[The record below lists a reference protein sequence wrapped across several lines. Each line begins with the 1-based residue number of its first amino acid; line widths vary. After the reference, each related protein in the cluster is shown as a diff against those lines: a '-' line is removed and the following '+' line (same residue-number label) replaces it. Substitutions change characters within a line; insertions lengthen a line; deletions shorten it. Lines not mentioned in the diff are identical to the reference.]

1 MAYRL
6 QFRKDTK
13 ANWES
18 VNPQLADGEIGLI
31 RGTNLYKIGCP
42 WTKEDIKKAIE
53 KGVFTEANAPSV
65 GSLKFWDKLP
75 LYGFNGTLSQT
86 LDETEGEAIDN
97 EAVTKAALIA
107 KFSEI
112 STSMSTITGRLDSL
126 ELPDDATS
134 LKKYLED
141 LSELVETQGGAI
153 DEIYSR
159 ISAVET
165 TINGQEGLVE
175 KVGDLEGIIND
186 SGEGEE
192 KVLGLKS
199 RVKVLEDKHVVCSKS
214 DYDSLDANDIIPGVF
229 YYVYEEEN

>member
-31 RGTNLYKIGCP
+31 RGTNLYKIGEP
-42 WTKEDIKKAIE
+42 KDN
-53 KGVFTEANAPSV
+53 GV
-65 GSLKFWDKLP
+65 LKFWNELP

-86 LDETEGEAIDN
+86 LDVAEGEAVNN

-107 KFSEI
+107 KFNEI
-112 STSMSTITGRLDSL
+112 SNSMSTITGRLDSL

-141 LSELVETQGGAI
+141 LSELVETQGDVI
-153 DEIYSR
+153 DEINSR
-159 ISAVET
+159 ISSVET
-165 TINGQEGLVE
+165 TLNGQEGLVE
-175 KVGDLEGIIND
+175 KVGNLEGIIND

-199 RVKVLEDKHVVCSKS
+199 RVDVLEDKHVVYSKS
-214 DYDSLDANDIIPGVF
+214 DYEALDANDIIPDVF

>member
-31 RGTNLYKIGCP
+31 RGTNLYKIGEP
-42 WTKEDIKKAIE
+42 KDN
-53 KGVFTEANAPSV
+53 GV
-65 GSLKFWDKLP
+65 LKFWNELP

-86 LDETEGEAIDN
+86 LDVAEGEAVNN

-107 KFSEI
+107 KFNEI
-112 STSMSTITGRLDSL
+112 SNSMSTITGRLDSL

-141 LSELVETQGGAI
+141 LSELVETQGDVI
-153 DEIYSR
+153 DEINSR
-159 ISAVET
+159 ISDVET
-165 TINGQEGLVE
+165 TINGIDAEEGEGVKGLVE
-175 KVGDLEGIIND
+175 KVSDLEGIIND

-199 RVKVLEDKHVVCSKS
+199 RVKVLEDKHFVCSKS
-214 DYDSLDANDIIPGVF
+214 YYDSLDANDIVPGVF

>member
-31 RGTNLYKIGCP
+31 RGTNLYKIGEP
-42 WTKEDIKKAIE
+42 KDN
-53 KGVFTEANAPSV
+53 GV
-65 GSLKFWDKLP
+65 LKFWNELP

-86 LDETEGEAIDN
+86 LDVTEGEAVNN

-107 KFSEI
+107 KFNEI
-112 STSMSTITGRLDSL
+112 SNSMSTITGRLDSL

-141 LSELVETQGGAI
+141 LSELVETQGDVI
-153 DEIYSR
+153 DEIDSR

-175 KVGDLEGIIND
+175 KVDDLEGIIND
-186 SGEGEE
+186 SGEGDE

-199 RVKVLEDKHVVCSKS
+199 RVEVLEEKHVVCSKS

>member
-31 RGTNLYKIGCP
+31 RGTNLYKIGEP
-42 WTKEDIKKAIE
+42 KDN
-53 KGVFTEANAPSV
+53 GV
-65 GSLKFWDKLP
+65 LKFWNELP

-86 LDETEGEAIDN
+86 LDVAEGEAVNN

-107 KFSEI
+107 KFNEI
-112 STSMSTITGRLDSL
+112 SNSMSTITGRLDSL

-159 ISAVET
+159 ISSVET
-165 TINGQEGLVE
+165 TLNGIESEEGEGVKGLVE

-199 RVKVLEDKHVVCSKS
+199 RVKVLEEKHVVYSKS
-214 DYDSLDANDIIPGVF
+214 YYESLDANDIIPGVF

>member
-31 RGTNLYKIGCP
+31 RGTNLYKIGEP
-42 WTKEDIKKAIE
+42 KDN
-53 KGVFTEANAPSV
+53 GV
-65 GSLKFWDKLP
+65 LKFWNELP

-86 LDETEGEAIDN
+86 LDVAEGEAVNN

-107 KFSEI
+107 KFNEI
-112 STSMSTITGRLDSL
+112 SNSMSTITGRLDSL

-141 LSELVETQGGAI
+141 LSELVGEQKDAI
-153 DEIYSR
+153 SVIDGR

-165 TINGQEGLVE
+165 TINGVDSEEGEGVKGLVE
-175 KVGDLEGIIND
+175 KVDDLEGIIND

-199 RVKVLEDKHVVCSKS
+199 RVKVLEEKHVVYSKS

>member
-31 RGTNLYKIGCP
+31 RGTNLYKIGEP
-42 WTKEDIKKAIE
+42 KDN
-53 KGVFTEANAPSV
+53 GV
-65 GSLKFWDKLP
+65 LKFWNELP

-86 LDETEGEAIDN
+86 LDVAEGEAVNN

-107 KFSEI
+107 KFNEI
-112 STSMSTITGRLDSL
+112 SNSMSTITGRLDSL

-141 LSELVETQGGAI
+141 LSELVGEQKDAI
-153 DEIYSR
+153 SVIDGR

-165 TINGQEGLVE
+165 TINGVDSEEGEGVKGLVE

-199 RVKVLEDKHVVCSKS
+199 RVKVLEEKHVVYSKS
-214 DYDSLDANDIIPGVF
+214 DYESLDANDIIPGVF

>member
-31 RGTNLYKIGCP
+31 RGTNLYKIGEP
-42 WTKEDIKKAIE
+42 KDN
-53 KGVFTEANAPSV
+53 GV
-65 GSLKFWDKLP
+65 LKFWNELP

-86 LDETEGEAIDN
+86 LDVAEGEAVNN

-107 KFSEI
+107 KFNEI
-112 STSMSTITGRLDSL
+112 SNSMSTITGRLDSL

-159 ISAVET
+159 ISAVEN
-165 TINGQEGLVE
+165 TINGQEGVEGLVE
-175 KVGDLEGIIND
+175 KVGNLEGIIND
-186 SGEGEE
+186 SGEGDE

-199 RVKVLEDKHVVCSKS
+199 RVKVLEEKHVVYSKS
-214 DYDSLDANDIIPGVF
+214 YYESLDENEILPDVF

>member
-31 RGTNLYKIGCP
+31 RGTNLYKIGEP
-42 WTKEDIKKAIE
+42 KDN
-53 KGVFTEANAPSV
+53 GV
-65 GSLKFWDKLP
+65 LKFWNELP

-86 LDETEGEAIDN
+86 LDVAEGEAVNN

-112 STSMSTITGRLDSL
+112 SNSMSTITGRLDSL

-141 LSELVETQGGAI
+141 LSELVETQGDVI
-153 DEIYSR
+153 DEINSR

-165 TINGQEGLVE
+165 TINGVDAEEESVKGLVE
-175 KVGDLEGIIND
+175 KVSDLEGIIND

-199 RVKVLEDKHVVCSKS
+199 RVEVLEDKHLVCSKS
-214 DYDSLDANDIIPGVF
+214 EYDSLDANDIVPGVF
-229 YYVYEEEN
+229 YYVYEEKN

>member
-31 RGTNLYKIGCP
+31 RGTNLYKIGEP
-42 WTKEDIKKAIE
+42 KDN
-53 KGVFTEANAPSV
+53 GV
-65 GSLKFWDKLP
+65 LKFWNELP

-86 LDETEGEAIDN
+86 LDVAEGEAVNN

-112 STSMSTITGRLDSL
+112 SNSMSTITGRLDSL

-153 DEIYSR
+153 DEINSR
-159 ISAVET
+159 ISDVET
-165 TINGQEGLVE
+165 TINGIDAEEGEGVKGLVE
-175 KVGDLEGIIND
+175 KVDDLEGIIND

-199 RVKVLEDKHVVCSKS
+199 RVEVLEEKHVVYSKS
-214 DYDSLDANDIIPGVF
+214 YYESLDENEILPDVF

>member
-31 RGTNLYKIGCP
+31 RGTNLYKIGEP
-42 WTKEDIKKAIE
+42 KDN
-53 KGVFTEANAPSV
+53 GV
-65 GSLKFWDKLP
+65 LKFWNELP

-86 LDETEGEAIDN
+86 LDVAEGEAVNN

-107 KFSEI
+107 KFNEI
-112 STSMSTITGRLDSL
+112 SNSMSTITGRLDSL

-159 ISAVET
+159 ISSVET
-165 TINGQEGLVE
+165 TINGIDAEEGEVVKGLVE
-175 KVGDLEGIIND
+175 KVSDLEGIIND

-199 RVKVLEDKHVVCSKS
+199 RVEVLEDKHVVYSKS
-214 DYDSLDANDIIPGVF
+214 DYDALDANDIVPGVF

>member
-31 RGTNLYKIGCP
+31 RGTNLYKIGEP
-42 WTKEDIKKAIE
+42 KDN
-53 KGVFTEANAPSV
+53 GV
-65 GSLKFWDKLP
+65 LKFWNELP

-86 LDETEGEAIDN
+86 LDVAEGEAVNN

-107 KFSEI
+107 KFNEI
-112 STSMSTITGRLDSL
+112 SNSMSTITGRLDSL

-141 LSELVETQGGAI
+141 LSELVGEQKDVISVI
-153 DEIYSR
+153 DGR

-165 TINGQEGLVE
+165 TINGVDSEEGEGVKGLVE

-199 RVKVLEDKHVVCSKS
+199 RVKVLEDKHVVYSKS
-214 DYDSLDANDIIPGVF
+214 YYESLDANEILPDVF

>member
-31 RGTNLYKIGCP
+31 RGTNLYKIGEP
-42 WTKEDIKKAIE
+42 KDNGT
-53 KGVFTEANAPSV
+53 
-65 GSLKFWDKLP
+65 LKFWNELP

-86 LDETEGEAIDN
+86 LDVAEGEAVNN

-107 KFSEI
+107 KFNEI
-112 STSMSTITGRLDSL
+112 SNSMSTITGRLDSL

-141 LSELVETQGGAI
+141 LSELVGEQGGAI

-159 ISAVET
+159 ISSVET
-165 TINGQEGLVE
+165 TINGVDSEEGEGVKGLVE
-175 KVGDLEGIIND
+175 KVDDLEGIIND

-192 KVLGLKS
+192 KVLGLES
-199 RVKVLEDKHVVCSKS
+199 RVKVLEEKHVVYSKS
-214 DYDSLDANDIIPGVF
+214 YYDSLDANDIIPGVF

>member
-31 RGTNLYKIGCP
+31 RGTNLYKIGEP
-42 WTKEDIKKAIE
+42 KDN
-53 KGVFTEANAPSV
+53 GV
-65 GSLKFWDKLP
+65 LKFWNELP

-86 LDETEGEAIDN
+86 LDVAEGEAVNN

-112 STSMSTITGRLDSL
+112 SNSMSTITGRLDSL

-141 LSELVETQGGAI
+141 LSELVETQGDVI
-153 DEIYSR
+153 DEINSR
-159 ISAVET
+159 ISDVET
-165 TINGQEGLVE
+165 TLNGVDAEEGEGVKGLVE
-175 KVGDLEGIIND
+175 KVDDLEGIIND

-199 RVKVLEDKHVVCSKS
+199 RVEVLEEKHVVCSKS

>member
-31 RGTNLYKIGCP
+31 RGTNLYKIGEP
-42 WTKEDIKKAIE
+42 KDN
-53 KGVFTEANAPSV
+53 GV
-65 GSLKFWDKLP
+65 LKFWNELP

-86 LDETEGEAIDN
+86 LDVAEGEAVNN

-107 KFSEI
+107 KFNEI
-112 STSMSTITGRLDSL
+112 SNSMSTITGRLDSL

-153 DEIYSR
+153 DKINSR

-165 TINGQEGLVE
+165 TINGIESEEGEGVKGLVE

-199 RVKVLEDKHVVCSKS
+199 RVEVLEEKHVVYSKS

>member
-31 RGTNLYKIGCP
+31 RGTNLYKIGEP
-42 WTKEDIKKAIE
+42 KDN
-53 KGVFTEANAPSV
+53 GV
-65 GSLKFWDKLP
+65 LKFWNELP

-86 LDETEGEAIDN
+86 LDVAEGEAVNN

-107 KFSEI
+107 KFNEI
-112 STSMSTITGRLDSL
+112 SNSMSTITGRLDSL

-159 ISAVET
+159 ISDVET
-165 TINGQEGLVE
+165 TLNGVDSEEGEGVKGLVE
-175 KVGDLEGIIND
+175 KVDDLEG
-186 SGEGEE
+186 
-192 KVLGLKS
+192 
-199 RVKVLEDKHVVCSKS
+199 RVKVLEEKHVVYSKS

>member
-13 ANWES
+13 ENWES
-18 VNPQLADGEIGLI
+18 ANPQLADGEIGLI
-31 RGTNLYKIGCP
+31 RGTNLYKIGEP
-42 WTKEDIKKAIE
+42 KDN
-53 KGVFTEANAPSV
+53 GV
-65 GSLKFWDKLP
+65 LKFWNELP

-86 LDETEGEAIDN
+86 LDVAEGEAVNN

-107 KFSEI
+107 KFNEI
-112 STSMSTITGRLDSL
+112 SNSMSTITGRLDSL

-141 LSELVETQGGAI
+141 LSELVETQGDVI
-153 DEIYSR
+153 DEINSR

-165 TINGQEGLVE
+165 TINGIDAEEGEGVKGLVE
-175 KVGDLEGIIND
+175 KVDDLEGIIND
-186 SGEGEE
+186 SGEGDE

-199 RVKVLEDKHVVCSKS
+199 RVEVLEEKHVVCSKS
-214 DYDSLDANDIIPGVF
+214 DYDSLDANDIVPGVF

>member
-31 RGTNLYKIGCP
+31 RGTNLYKIGEP
-42 WTKEDIKKAIE
+42 KDN
-53 KGVFTEANAPSV
+53 GV
-65 GSLKFWDKLP
+65 LKFWNELP

-86 LDETEGEAIDN
+86 LDVSEGEAVNN

-112 STSMSTITGRLDSL
+112 SNSMSTITGRLDSL

-141 LSELVETQGGAI
+141 LSELVETQGDVI
-153 DEIYSR
+153 DEINSR

-165 TINGQEGLVE
+165 TINGIDAEEGEGVKGLVE
-175 KVGDLEGIIND
+175 KVDDLEGIIND

-199 RVKVLEDKHVVCSKS
+199 RVEVLEEKHVVCSKS

>member
-18 VNPQLADGEIGLI
+18 ANPQLADGEIGLI
-31 RGTNLYKIGCP
+31 RGTNLYKIGEP
-42 WTKEDIKKAIE
+42 KDNGT
-53 KGVFTEANAPSV
+53 
-65 GSLKFWDKLP
+65 LKFWNELP

-86 LDETEGEAIDN
+86 LDVAAGEAIDN

-107 KFSEI
+107 KFNEI

-141 LSELVETQGGAI
+141 LSELVETQGDVI
-153 DEIYSR
+153 DEINSR

-165 TINGQEGLVE
+165 TLNGVDSEEGEGVKGLVE

-199 RVKVLEDKHVVCSKS
+199 RVEVLEEKHVVCSKS
-214 DYDSLDANDIIPGVF
+214 DYESLDANEILPDVF

>member
-13 ANWES
+13 ENWES

-31 RGTNLYKIGCP
+31 RGTNLYKIGEP
-42 WTKEDIKKAIE
+42 KDNGT
-53 KGVFTEANAPSV
+53 
-65 GSLKFWDKLP
+65 LKFWNELP
-75 LYGFNGTLSQT
+75 LYGFNGRLSDN
-86 LDETEGEAIDN
+86 LNVVEGEAIDN

-112 STSMSTITGRLDSL
+112 SNSMSTITGRLDAL

-141 LSELVETQGGAI
+141 LSELVETQGG
-153 DEIYSR
+153 R
-159 ISAVET
+159 ISDVET
-165 TINGQEGLVE
+165 TINGIPQQEGTEGVKGLVE
-175 KVGDLEGIIND
+175 KVEELQDIIYD
-186 SGEGEE
+186 KVDEGETI
-192 KVLGLKS
+192 LGLES
-199 RVKVLEDKHVVCSKS
+199 RVGVLEEKHFVCSKNE
-214 DYDSLDANDIIPGVF
+214 YESLDANNIIPGVF

>member
-31 RGTNLYKIGCP
+31 RGTNLYKIGEP
-42 WTKEDIKKAIE
+42 KDNGT
-53 KGVFTEANAPSV
+53 
-65 GSLKFWDKLP
+65 LKFWNELP

-86 LDETEGEAIDN
+86 LETVEGEAIDN

-112 STSMSTITGRLDSL
+112 SNSMSTITDRLDSL

-141 LSELVETQGGAI
+141 LSELVETQGDAI
-153 DEIYSR
+153 DEIDSR
-159 ISAVET
+159 ISTVET
-165 TINGQEGLVE
+165 TINGIPQQEGEEKVKGLVE
-175 KVGDLEGIIND
+175 RVGELESVIND

-199 RVKVLEDKHVVCSKS
+199 RVEVLEGKHVVCSKS
-214 DYDSLDANDIIPGVF
+214 DYDSLGENEIIPEVF

>member
-31 RGTNLYKIGCP
+31 RGTNLYKIGEP
-42 WTKEDIKKAIE
+42 KDNGT
-53 KGVFTEANAPSV
+53 
-65 GSLKFWDKLP
+65 LKFWNELP

-86 LDETEGEAIDN
+86 LDVTEGEAVNN

-107 KFSEI
+107 KFNEI
-112 STSMSTITGRLDSL
+112 SNSMSTITGRLDSL

-141 LSELVETQGGAI
+141 LSELVETQGDVI
-153 DEIYSR
+153 DEINSR

-165 TINGQEGLVE
+165 TLNGVDSEEGEGVKGLVE
-175 KVGDLEGIIND
+175 KVDDLEGIIND

-199 RVKVLEDKHVVCSKS
+199 RVEVLEEKHVVCSKS

>member
-13 ANWES
+13 ENWES

-31 RGTNLYKIGCP
+31 RGTNLYKIGEP
-42 WTKEDIKKAIE
+42 KDNGT
-53 KGVFTEANAPSV
+53 
-65 GSLKFWDKLP
+65 LKFWNELP

-86 LDETEGEAIDN
+86 LDVVAGEAIDN

-107 KFSEI
+107 KFNEI

-141 LSELVETQGGAI
+141 LSELVGEQEDAISAI
-153 DEIYSR
+153 DGR

-199 RVKVLEDKHVVCSKS
+199 RVKVLEDKHVVYSKS
-214 DYDSLDANDIIPGVF
+214 DYEALNKNNILPDVF

>member
-31 RGTNLYKIGCP
+31 RGTNLYKIGEP
-42 WTKEDIKKAIE
+42 KDN
-53 KGVFTEANAPSV
+53 GV
-65 GSLKFWDKLP
+65 LKFWNELP

-86 LDETEGEAIDN
+86 LDVTEGEAVNN

-107 KFSEI
+107 KFNEI
-112 STSMSTITGRLDSL
+112 SNSMSTITGRLDSL

-153 DEIYSR
+153 DKIYSR
-159 ISAVET
+159 ISSVET
-165 TINGQEGLVE
+165 TINGIDAEEGEGVKGLVE
-175 KVGDLEGIIND
+175 KVDDLEGIIND

-199 RVKVLEDKHVVCSKS
+199 RVEVLEEKHVVCSKS

>member
-31 RGTNLYKIGCP
+31 RGTNLYKIGEP
-42 WTKEDIKKAIE
+42 KDNGT
-53 KGVFTEANAPSV
+53 
-65 GSLKFWDKLP
+65 LKFWNELP

-86 LDETEGEAIDN
+86 LDVAEGEAVNN

-107 KFSEI
+107 KFNEI

-141 LSELVETQGGAI
+141 LSELVETQGDVI
-153 DEIYSR
+153 DEINSR

-165 TINGQEGLVE
+165 TINGAESEEGVKGLVE
-175 KVGDLEGIIND
+175 KVSDLEGIIND

-199 RVKVLEDKHVVCSKS
+199 RVEVLEEKHVVCSKS

>member
-18 VNPQLADGEIGLI
+18 ANPQLADGEIGLI
-31 RGTNLYKIGCP
+31 RGTNLYKIGEP
-42 WTKEDIKKAIE
+42 KDNGT
-53 KGVFTEANAPSV
+53 
-65 GSLKFWDKLP
+65 LKFWNELP

-86 LDETEGEAIDN
+86 LDVVEGEAVDN

-107 KFSEI
+107 KFNEI
-112 STSMSTITGRLDSL
+112 SNSMSTITGRLDSL

-141 LSELVETQGGAI
+141 LSELVEAQGDVI
-153 DEIYSR
+153 DEIGGR

-165 TINGQEGLVE
+165 TINGIESEEGEEGVKGLVE
-175 KVGDLEGIIND
+175 KVEELQDIIYD
-186 SGEGEE
+186 KVDEGETI
-192 KVLGLKS
+192 LGLES
-199 RVKVLEDKHVVCSKS
+199 RVGVLEEKHFVCSKNE
-214 DYDSLDANDIIPGVF
+214 YESLDANDIIPGVF

>member
-13 ANWES
+13 ENWES
-18 VNPQLADGEIGLI
+18 ANPQLADGEIGLI
-31 RGTNLYKIGCP
+31 RGTNLYKIGEP
-42 WTKEDIKKAIE
+42 KDN
-53 KGVFTEANAPSV
+53 GV
-65 GSLKFWDKLP
+65 LKFWNELP

-86 LDETEGEAIDN
+86 LDVAEGEAVNN

-107 KFSEI
+107 KFNEI
-112 STSMSTITGRLDSL
+112 SNSMSTITGRLDSL
-126 ELPDDATS
+126 ELPDGATS

-141 LSELVETQGGAI
+141 LSELVETQGDVI
-153 DEIYSR
+153 DEINSR

-165 TINGQEGLVE
+165 TINGIDAEEGEGVKGLVE
-175 KVGDLEGIIND
+175 KVDDLEGIIND

-199 RVKVLEDKHVVCSKS
+199 RVEVLEDKHVVCSKS
-214 DYDSLDANDIIPGVF
+214 DYDSLDANDIVPGVF

>member
-31 RGTNLYKIGCP
+31 RGTNLYKIGEP
-42 WTKEDIKKAIE
+42 KDN
-53 KGVFTEANAPSV
+53 GV
-65 GSLKFWDKLP
+65 LKFWNELP

-86 LDETEGEAIDN
+86 LDVAEGEAVNN

-107 KFSEI
+107 KFNEI
-112 STSMSTITGRLDSL
+112 SNSMSTITGRLDSL

-141 LSELVETQGGAI
+141 LSELVETQGDVI
-153 DEIYSR
+153 DEINSR

-165 TINGQEGLVE
+165 TINGVDAEEGEGVKGLVE
-175 KVGDLEGIIND
+175 KVGDLEDIIND
-186 SGEGEE
+186 SGEGDE

-199 RVKVLEDKHVVCSKS
+199 RVEVLEEKHVVCSKS

>member
-31 RGTNLYKIGCP
+31 RGTNLYKIGEP
-42 WTKEDIKKAIE
+42 KDNGT
-53 KGVFTEANAPSV
+53 
-65 GSLKFWDKLP
+65 LKFWNELP
-75 LYGFNGTLSQT
+75 LYGFNGALSQT
-86 LDETEGEAIDN
+86 LDVAEGEAVNN

-112 STSMSTITGRLDSL
+112 SNSMSTITGRLDSL

-141 LSELVETQGGAI
+141 LSELVETQGDVI
-153 DEIYSR
+153 DEIDSR

-165 TINGQEGLVE
+165 TINGVDSEEGEGVKGLVE
-175 KVGDLEGIIND
+175 KVDDLEGIIND

-199 RVKVLEDKHVVCSKS
+199 KVEALEDKHVVCSKS
-214 DYDSLDANDIIPGVF
+214 EYESLGENEILPEVF

>member
-18 VNPQLADGEIGLI
+18 ANPQLADGEIGLI
-31 RGTNLYKIGCP
+31 RGTNLYKIGEP
-42 WTKEDIKKAIE
+42 KDNGT
-53 KGVFTEANAPSV
+53 
-65 GSLKFWDKLP
+65 LKFWNELP

-86 LDETEGEAIDN
+86 LDVAENEAIDN

-107 KFSEI
+107 KFNEI
-112 STSMSTITGRLDSL
+112 SNSMSTITGRLDSL

-141 LSELVETQGGAI
+141 LSELVEAQGDVI
-153 DEIYSR
+153 DEIGGR

-165 TINGQEGLVE
+165 TINGIESEEGEEGVKGLVE
-175 KVGDLEGIIND
+175 KVEELQDIIYD
-186 SGEGEE
+186 KVDEGETI
-192 KVLGLKS
+192 LGLES
-199 RVKVLEDKHVVCSKS
+199 RVGVLEEKHFVCSKNE
-214 DYDSLDANDIIPGVF
+214 YESLDANDIIPGVF